1 MKEAPVYGLRD
12 VAKNLGKQMAT
23 EASEEMATEFA
34 NTLSDRWIMGDK
46 SNLSQ
51 AKEAYQEAGKSPWN
65 AYLDIAKQ
73 IGLAGLGGA
82 ISGGVMGSGA
92 AAIGVANQNRLGK
105 GDMDFQ
111 EIADTI
117 DTDTATYKDA
127 ESLERARNLQ
137 GLAQFLCRHPE
148 PRGNAYRTPE
158 GRIYAGLL

>member
-1 MKEAPVYGLRD
+1 MKFLFPRLPKNHPASNSIAVNMIANMLGMGWAATPAGLQAMKEAPVYGLRD

-82 ISGGVMGSGA
+82 ISGGVMGSG
-92 AAIGVANQNRLGK
+92 
-105 GDMDFQ
+105 
-111 EIADTI
+111 
-117 DTDTATYKDA
+117 TATSKVF
-127 ESLERARNLQ
+127 S
-137 GLAQFLCRHPE
+137 
-148 PRGNAYRTPE
+148 
-158 GRIYAGLL
+158 